1 MTAPV
6 AVPPLS
12 SPSQRL
18 DATVLVVED
27 DPDLALVLAAALGAR
42 VRAVELVTT
51 GSAALETA
59 SRLEP
64 DVIVLDLGLPDIDG
78 VQVCRRLRRWF
89 HNPIVVLSADG
100 ADGRKVDA
108 LDGGANDYVT
118 KPFSMPE
125 FLARI
130 RVALRHRQFVAAV
143 VDGRV
148 LEIGPLRIDTDA
160 HEVTI
165 AGSPVALTPKE
176 FTLLVTLARVPG
188 RVVTHGALRV
198 ALWGEAAGGIESLR
212 VHVNYL
218 RRKLE
223 RNHGAPVVLTEPG
236 VGYRLALPETA

>member
-1 MTAPV
+1 MTARAAARPS
-6 AVPPLS
+6 S

-27 DPDLALVLAAALGAR
+27 DPDLGVVLAAALAAR
-42 VRAVELVTT
+42 VRTVEVVTT
-51 GSAALETA
+51 GGAGLEAA
-59 SRLEP
+59 SILEP
-64 DVIVLDLGLPDIDG
+64 DVVVLDLGLPDIDG
-78 VQVCRRLRRWF
+78 VEVCRRLRRWF
-89 HNPIVVLSADG
+89 HNPILVLSAEG
-100 ADGRKVDA
+100 ADVRKVEA
-108 LDGGANDYVT
+108 LDQGANDYVT

-130 RVALRHRQFVAAV
+130 RVALRHRRFVAAV

-160 HEVTI
+160 HEVTV
-165 AGSPVALTPKE
+165 GDSPMALTPKE
-176 FTLLVTLARVPG
+176 YSLLLALARVPG

-198 ALWGEAAGGIESLR
+198 ALWGEQAGGIESLR

-223 RNHGAPVVLTEPG
+223 RAPGAPAVLTEPG
-236 VGYRLALPETA
+236 VGYRLALPEEQ